1 MKKTIDYYNDSAE
14 KWAEEWYSNESVLPY
29 LKHLMKLS
37 PKNPT
42 VIDLCCGAGYESMRL
57 KNLGAN
63 VVGLDL
69 SEKSIEIAKQ
79 KNPEIT
85 FYVQDMLQDYSYVG
99 TADALICVA
108 GLIHLEN
115 DKLSTAFKNMHNVL
129 KQNAYTL
136 IVVREGSGKRE
147 QSSFVTYNNVQYD
160 RNFICHTLQ
169 ELKTYSNGYFE
180 FVEELE
186 QQGDWRYYIFK
197 KVN

>member
-14 KWAEEWYSNESVLPY
+14 KWAEEWYTNESVLPY
-29 LKHLMKLS
+29 LKHLMKLL
-37 PKNPT
+37 PQNPT
-42 VIDLCCGAGYESMRL
+42 VVDLCCGAGYESMRL

-63 VVGLDL
+63 VIGLDL

-79 KNPEIT
+79 KNPQIS
-85 FYVQDMLQDYSYVG
+85 FYVQDMLQDYSYIGV
-99 TADALICVA
+99 ADGLICVA

-115 DKLSTAFKNMHNVL
+115 DKLSLAFENMHKVL
-129 KQNAYTL
+129 KENAYTL
-136 IVVREGSGKRE
+136 IVVREGEGKRE
-147 QSSFVTYNNVQYD
+147 QSSFVTYNNVEYD
-160 RNFICHTLQ
+160 RNFICHTLE
-169 ELKTYSNGYFE
+169 ELKTYSKNLFE

>member
-14 KWAEEWYSNESVLPY
+14 KWAEEWYTNESVLPY
-29 LKHLMKLS
+29 LKHLMKLL
-37 PKNPT
+37 PQNPT
-42 VIDLCCGAGYESMRL
+42 VVDLCCGAGYESMRL

-63 VVGLDL
+63 VIGLDL

-79 KNPEIT
+79 KNPQIS
-85 FYVQDMLQDYSYVG
+85 FYVQDMLQDYSYIGV
-99 TADALICVA
+99 ADGLICVA

-115 DKLSTAFKNMHNVL
+115 DKLSLAFENMHKVL
-129 KQNAYTL
+129 KKNAYTL
-136 IVVREGSGKRE
+136 IVVREGEGKRE
-147 QSSFVTYNNVQYD
+147 QSSFVTYNNVEYD
-160 RNFICHTLQ
+160 RNFICHTLE
-169 ELKTYSNGYFE
+169 ELKTYSKNMFE

>member
-29 LKHLMKLS
+29 LKHLMNLL

-63 VVGLDL
+63 VIGLDL
-69 SEKSIEIAKQ
+69 SDKSIEIAKQ
-79 KNPEIT
+79 KNPQIS
-85 FYVQDMLQDYSYVG
+85 FYVQDMLQDYTYVG
-99 TADALICVA
+99 TADGLICVA

-115 DKLSTAFKNMHNVL
+115 DKLTTAFKNMHNVL
-129 KQNAYTL
+129 NPNAYTL